1 MNVIGSTRRAL
12 RLGTVAF
19 LAASTMFGT
28 VTAQAKDWRGWNIH
42 VVDYP
47 VSHGMEQFLA
57 EVTEK
62 TGGGIEGKIF
72 HGGVLGS
79 QPDAIEQLRLGALDF
94 GVFSL
99 GPMGQVVP
107 ETNVVSL
114 PFIFKGIDQMYEL
127 MDGEVGDAI
136 DAGLQKKG
144 IVALGWYDAG
154 ARSFYNSIKPINTPD
169 DVKGMKV
176 RVMNNDLFV
185 GMIESMG
192 GNATP
197 MAFAEVYQS
206 LKTGVVDGA
215 ENNPPSYESTNHFEV
230 AKYYSLSQ
238 HLIIP
243 ECLCMSKK
251 TWDGLTEDQQKI
263 VRAAGRASAVTQ
275 RELWQAREKM
285 SMDAVEAGGTT
296 VNAIADK
303 APFQAAMASVYD
315 DFLAANPDLTGLV
328 SMIRD
333 APAAGGGATAAM
345 GGTMS
350 MEDRMGALEAA
361 VQKLTDMVE
370 GMAK

>member
-1 MNVIGSTRRAL
+1 MKSAASLIGLARASAMAIAL
-12 RLGTVAF
+12 VAP
-19 LAASTMFGT
+19 LAAGSA
-28 VTAQAKDWRGWNIH
+28 VQAADWRGWNIH
-42 VVDYP
+42 VEDYP
-47 VSHGMEQFLA
+47 VSHGMESFMK

-62 TGGGIEGKIF
+62 SDGRLTGKIY
-72 HGGVLGS
+72 HSGVLGS
-79 QPDAIEQLRLGALDF
+79 QPDAIEQVRLGIINF

-114 PFIFKGIDQMYEL
+114 PFIFKSVKQMYTL
-127 MDGEVGDAI
+127 MDGEVGVEI
-136 DAGLQKKG
+136 GKGLEKKG

-154 ARSFYNSIKPINTPD
+154 ARSFYNSNKAINEPD

-185 GMIESMG
+185 GMIESLG

-230 AKYYSLSQ
+230 AKFYSISE

-251 TWDGLTEDQQKI
+251 TWDGLSAEDQAILK
-263 VRAAGRASAVTQ
+263 AAGKASADYQ
-275 RELWQAREKM
+275 RGLWQEREKK
-285 SMDAVEAGGTT
+285 SMETVVSGGTV
-296 VNAIADK
+296 VNQIADK
-303 APFQAAMASVYD
+303 APFQNAMAPVYD
-315 DFLAANPDLTGLV
+315 DFLKANPDLTDLV
-328 SMIRD
+328 NMIRNAD
-333 APAAGGGATAAM
+333 
-345 GGTMS
+345 
-350 MEDRMGALEAA
+350 
-361 VQKLTDMVE
+361 
-370 GMAK
+370 